1 MTAVRS
7 IGATARNMP
16 TISARPTCAV
26 RLIDRRTGSVH
37 RVNGTPLVVFTR
49 NPDEAVADLLQHHLP
64 LPALLAAVG
73 AALALDLPPPLV
85 RAGVETAAPFF
96 AHA

>member
-1 MTAVRS
+1 MTAARS
-7 IGATARNMP
+7 IGAIAQTMP

-49 NPDEAVADLLQHHLP
+49 NPDEAAADLLQGRDGSLWE
-64 LPALLAAVG
+64 ARIDRIGG
-73 AALALDLPPPLV
+73 A
-85 RAGVETAAPFF
+85 GK
-96 AHA
+96 

>member
-1 MTAVRS
+1 MTAARS

-49 NPDEAVADLLQHHLP
+49 NPDEAVTDLLQGRDGSLWEARIDR
-64 LPALLAAVG
+64 LG
-73 AALALDLPPPLV
+73 GD
-85 RAGVETAAPFF
+85 GK
-96 AHA
+96 

>member
-1 MTAVRS
+1 MTAARS

-26 RLIDRRTGSVH
+26 RLIDRRTGSVQ

-49 NPDEAVADLLQHHLP
+49 NPDEAVTDLLQGRDGSLWEARIDR
-64 LPALLAAVG
+64 LG
-73 AALALDLPPPLV
+73 GD
-85 RAGVETAAPFF
+85 GK
-96 AHA
+96 

>member
-1 MTAVRS
+1 MTAARS
-7 IGATARNMP
+7 ILGGNARTMP

-49 NPDEAVADLLQHHLP
+49 NPDEAVADLLQGRDGRLWEARIDR
-64 LPALLAAVG
+64 LGGG
-73 AALALDLPPPLV
+73 AK
-85 RAGVETAAPFF
+85 
-96 AHA
+96 

>member
-1 MTAVRS
+1 MTAARS
-7 IGATARNMP
+7 IGANTRNMP

-49 NPDEAVADLLQHHLP
+49 NPDEAVADLLQGRDGRLWEARIDR
-64 LPALLAAVG
+64 LGGDA
-73 AALALDLPPPLV
+73 
-85 RAGVETAAPFF
+85 R
-96 AHA
+96 

>member
-1 MTAVRS
+1 MTAARS

-37 RVNGTPLVVFTR
+37 RINGTPLVVFTR
-49 NPDEAVADLLQHHLP
+49 NPHEAAAELLHGRDGRLWEARIDHIGGD
-64 LPALLAAVG
+64 AK
-73 AALALDLPPPLV
+73 
-85 RAGVETAAPFF
+85 
-96 AHA
+96 